1 MVLTAQLDV
10 HLRVRHIARL
20 TVRPVIAILDHLVVI
35 STVMNDIRVRQDH
48 LVFTNWTLDLMR
60 PILITVSR

>member
-20 TVRPVIAILDHLVVI
+20 TVRPVLALLDHLVVI